1 MGKVDV
7 NLILCPIQ
15 KWLRCMLLLHHD
27 LCVESWEFFSEIYWN
42 TFLLMMQILVKLHV
56 EGFPQGRVL
65 QYADTGKLNC
75 TTLLWSEWLLE
86 LWRVILAPTLSCPN
100 VHRKVF
106 REPIGHGILAD
117 SLLWDHSFHPL
128 AGFMACQ
135 WVWTTGKAFGR
146 AFQRLGWT
154 VPPQS
159 CEFQL
164 LWLDRLC
171 PMCARQERAL
181 GRLWAWWQRA
191 SLWWPEIGGVWWLG
205 LWSDP
210 YSNPMNLASKISP
223 AIGGTSKFWWKK
235 TGLPSLPIAIGEVTP
250 TEFSQQSG
258 NDIIDLVQ
266 HLQLQNVVL
275 LGHSLGG
282 MIAPWQ
288 KVLGAL
294 GNRKGKNQ
302 RLEYYSIG
310 GVLYMVGF
318 FSPK

>member
-1 MGKVDV
+1 MIEVHV
-7 NLILCPIQ
+7 ALAPWSSCWIMRILFGDIL
-15 KWLRCMLLLHHD
+15 KYVFW
-27 LCVESWEFFSEIYWN
+27 
-42 TFLLMMQILVKLHV
+42 MMQILVKLHV
-56 EGFPQGRVL
+56 EGFSQGRVL

-106 REPIGHGILAD
+106 RETIGHGILAD

-205 LWSDP
+205 LC
-210 YSNPMNLASKISP
+210 
-223 AIGGTSKFWWKK
+223 KFWWKK
-235 TGLPSLPIAIGEVTP
+235 ERFTNCNWGGLSNWIFIAV
-250 TEFSQQSG
+250 
-258 NDIIDLVQ
+258 
-266 HLQLQNVVL
+266 
-275 LGHSLGG
+275 
-282 MIAPWQ
+282 
-288 KVLGAL
+288 
-294 GNRKGKNQ
+294 R
-302 RLEYYSIG
+302 
-310 GVLYMVGF
+310 
-318 FSPK
+318 

>member
-1 MGKVDV
+1 MTGTVVGSILQPYELGFKNITSDRGYFKV
-7 NLILCPIQ
+7 
-15 KWLRCMLLLHHD
+15 
-27 LCVESWEFFSEIYWN
+27 
-42 TFLLMMQILVKLHV
+42 LV
-56 EGFPQGRVL
+56 
-65 QYADTGKLNC
+65 
-75 TTLLWSEWLLE
+75 
-86 LWRVILAPTLSCPN
+86 
-100 VHRKVF
+100 
-106 REPIGHGILAD
+106 
-117 SLLWDHSFHPL
+117 
-128 AGFMACQ
+128 
-135 WVWTTGKAFGR
+135 
-146 AFQRLGWT
+146 
-154 VPPQS
+154 
-159 CEFQL
+159 
-164 LWLDRLC
+164 
-171 PMCARQERAL
+171 
-181 GRLWAWWQRA
+181 
-191 SLWWPEIGGVWWLG
+191 
-205 LWSDP
+205 
-210 YSNPMNLASKISP
+210 
-223 AIGGTSKFWWKK
+223 KK